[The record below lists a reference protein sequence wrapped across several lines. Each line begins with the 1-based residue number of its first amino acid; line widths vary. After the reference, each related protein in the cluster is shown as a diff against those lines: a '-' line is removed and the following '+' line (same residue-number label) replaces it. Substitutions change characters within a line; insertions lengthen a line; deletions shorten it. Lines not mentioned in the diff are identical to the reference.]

1 MRRGCM
7 LVVQGSQ
14 EKVNIIIVKRVVNMK
29 EKGVYRR

>member
-1 MRRGCM
+1 M